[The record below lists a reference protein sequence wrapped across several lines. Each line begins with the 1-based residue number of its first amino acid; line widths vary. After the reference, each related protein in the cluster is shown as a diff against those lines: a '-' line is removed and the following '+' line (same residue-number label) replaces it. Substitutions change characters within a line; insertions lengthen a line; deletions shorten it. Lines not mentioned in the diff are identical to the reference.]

1 MKHIFAIL
9 FLVLAMGVSAQPL
22 PECAVEPLLST
33 IRVQTAPYN
42 RSCPYYNYGDSVSS
56 QPCLVGCVAT
66 AIEQLLS
73 YYRYPDALL
82 DSIPGWKTDNYSL
95 ETVPSGS
102 VIDWD
107 DVADL
112 SLWCGMIVQ
121 MKYGPTASAAG
132 LWRAEEPLKQVFGYK
147 TVKILDRSLYSFD
160 AWHRILQ
167 NELMAGRPV
176 AYVGYNNTLRGH
188 AFNIDGVNEN
198 GLYHCNWGEGEHQ
211 NGYFSLEH
219 LCQMQPH
226 WDATDWGR
234 MVGYHANEYMLLLHP
249 DSVTDVLQPDTLL
262 DFAHAVRVEDVSFRR
277 EISARDYVL
286 TDVTLTNLSDDTL
299 YHTYEVI
306 LNSPSDTSLL
316 EQCREVALS
325 SVKLMPRETRTQAVA
340 CRFPVAEGEW
350 IVGVTFDG
358 LEVAYTEPVYV
369 VAPEEDD
376 LLVEKVGVSFPAD
389 GMAQIVL
396 RARNRAPRGTS
407 GRLMYYRL
415 YPASSDVSCSMDYR
429 FMNLPAG
436 QAVQDT
442 LCFSNLN
449 PGDTYQ
455 LRVGGWS
462 TTMFGM
468 EFSVPSDASSIPSVP
483 EGKHGLPDA
492 GNRWFDL
499 SGREVR
505 QTSDGILV
513 RKGRKVIFGTGAQR

>member
-1 MKHIFAIL
+1 
-9 FLVLAMGVSAQPL
+9 
-22 PECAVEPLLST
+22 
-33 IRVQTAPYN
+33 
-42 RSCPYYNYGDSVSS
+42 
-56 QPCLVGCVAT
+56 
-66 AIEQLLS
+66 
-73 YYRYPDALL
+73 
-82 DSIPGWKTDNYSL
+82 
-95 ETVPSGS
+95 
-102 VIDWD
+102 
-107 DVADL
+107 
-112 SLWCGMIVQ
+112 
-121 MKYGPTASAAG
+121 
-132 LWRAEEPLKQVFGYK
+132 VFGYK
-147 TVKILDRSLYSFD
+147 TVKVLDRSLYSFD
-160 AWHRILQ
+160 VWHRILQ

-176 AYVGYNNTLRGH
+176 AYVGYNNTLSGH
-188 AFNIDGVNEN
+188 AFNIDGVDEN

-249 DSVTDVLQPDTLL
+249 DSVEDVLQPDTLF

-277 EISARDYVL
+277 EISSRDYVL

-316 EQCREVALS
+316 GQCREVALS

-358 LEVAYTEPVYV
+358 LEVAYTEPVHV

-376 LLVEKVGVSFPAD
+376 LHFEVADVSYPS
-389 GMAQIVL
+389 GGTAQIIL
-396 RARNRAPRGTS
+396 RTHNKAHAGTS

-442 LCFSNLN
+442 LRFSNLN
-449 PGDTYQ
+449 PGDAYE

-462 TTMFGM
+462 TTML
-468 EFSVPSDASSIPSVP
+468 SVAFTMPSDANAIHDADGNKLTPS
-483 EGKHGLPDA
+483 DA
-492 GNRWFDL
+492 DTRWYDM
-499 SGREVR
+499 SGRVVR
-505 QTSDGILV
+505 SPKEGILV
-513 RKGRKVIFGTGAQR
+513 RKGRKTIFGTGVQR

>member
-9 FLVLAMGVSAQPL
+9 LLVLAMGASAQPL

-147 TVKILDRSLYSFD
+147 TVKVLDRSLYSFD

-176 AYVGYNNTLRGH
+176 AYVGYNNTLSGH
-188 AFNIDGVNEN
+188 AFNIDGVDEN

-234 MVGYHANEYMLLLHP
+234 MVGCHANEYMLLLHP
-249 DSVTDVLQPDTLL
+249 DSVTDILQPDTLE
-262 DFAHAVRVEDVSFRR
+262 DFAHAVRVDDISFRR
-277 EISARDYVL
+277 EITSREYVL
-286 TDVTLTNLSDDTL
+286 TDVTLTNLSKDTL
-299 YHTYEVI
+299 YHTYEIIV
-306 LNSPSDTSLL
+306 NSPSDTSLL
-316 EQCREVALS
+316 EQCSEVALS
-325 SVKLMPRETRTQAVA
+325 SVKLMPGETRTQAVA
-340 CRFPVAEGEW
+340 CHYPVAPGEW

-358 LEVAYTEPVYV
+358 LEVAYTERVQV
-369 VAPEEDD
+369 VASEADD
-376 LLVEKVGVSFPAD
+376 LHFEVEHVSYPS
-389 GMAQIVL
+389 GGTAQIIL
-396 RARNRAPRGTS
+396 RTHNKAHAGTS

-442 LCFSNLN
+442 LRFSNLN
-449 PGDTYQ
+449 PGDAYE

-462 TTMFGM
+462 TTML
-468 EFSVPSDASSIPSVP
+468 SVAFTMPSDANAIHDADGNKLTPS
-483 EGKHGLPDA
+483 DA
-492 GNRWFDL
+492 DTRWYDM
-499 SGREVR
+499 SGRVVR
-505 QTSDGILV
+505 SPKEGILV
-513 RKGRKVIFGTGAQR
+513 RKGRKTIFGTGVQR

>member
-9 FLVLAMGVSAQPL
+9 LLVLAMGASAQPL

-132 LWRAEEPLKQVFGYK
+132 LWRAEEPLKQVFGYR

-160 AWHRILQ
+160 SWHRILQ
-167 NELMAGRPV
+167 NELVAGRPV
-176 AYVGYNNTLRGH
+176 AYVGYNNMLGGH
-188 AFNIDGVNEN
+188 AFNIDGVDEN

-249 DSVTDVLQPDTLL
+249 DSVGDVLQPDTLE
-262 DFAHAVRVEDVSFRR
+262 DFAHAVRVDDITFRR
-277 EISARDYVL
+277 EISSREYVL
-286 TDVTLTNLSDDTL
+286 TDVTLTNLTEDTL
-299 YHTYEVI
+299 YHTYEII

-325 SVKLMPRETRTQAVA
+325 SVKLMPGETRTQAVA
-340 CRFPVAEGEW
+340 CHYPAAPGEW

-358 LEVAYTEPVYV
+358 LEVAYTERVSAVASEADNLQVEV
-369 VAPEEDD
+369 VDV
-376 LLVEKVGVSFPAD
+376 LYPA
-389 GMAQIVL
+389 GGTAQIVL
-396 RARNRAPRGTS
+396 RTHNKALGGTS
-407 GRLMYYRL
+407 GRLMYHRL
-415 YPASSDVSCSMDYR
+415 YPSSSDVSCSMDYR

-449 PGDTYQ
+449 PGQAYE

-462 TTMFGM
+462 TTMFSIGFTM
-468 EFSVPSDASSIPSVP
+468 PADASSISDVP
-483 EGKHGLPDA
+483 ERNGDLPDA
-492 GNRWFDL
+492 DARWFDL
-499 SGREVR
+499 SGKEVR
-505 QTSDGILV
+505 RAKEGILV
-513 RKGRKVIFGTGAQR
+513 RKGRKTIFGSGTQR